1 MKAARTS
8 AGQSSVGQ
16 SSAGQSSAGQSLV
29 RLNSGD
35 EGTREVATAADPQL
49 QPYGDQQ
56 PYHDQQQCGDQQPH
70 LYQQPQTLQSQY
82 QQCSSA
88 TQSNDQQAQERQ
100 KTKWKLK
107 MCGNDLTESNISL
120 ANGWRDL
127 ESDFDIDCSENVGKK
142 STFNAFNW
150 NDGEERREEDQSE
163 VL

>member
-1 MKAARTS
+1 MNAGRT
-8 AGQSSVGQ
+8 
-16 SSAGQSSAGQSLV
+16 SAGQSSAGQSLV

-56 PYHDQQQCGDQQPH
+56 PYHDQQ
-70 LYQQPQTLQSQY
+70 PQTLQSQY

-100 KTKWKLK
+100 KTKCKLK